1 MSGVITAGP
10 GTALRLAEKPM
21 SPEQVHRVV
30 QSRYGAFAETGGHQE
45 AC

>member
-1 MSGVITAGP
+1 MSGVGTAEP
-10 GTALRLAEKPM
+10 GTASRLEPM

>member
-1 MSGVITAGP
+1 MSGVSTAEP
-10 GTALRLAEKPM
+10 RTASRLEPM

-30 QSRYGAFAETGGHQE
+30 RSRYGAFAETGGHEE